1 VGKKNERGTIFEKD
15 TMMDSQ
21 HGAYEKKL
29 KLNMVPMARTISVQ
43 SEDPSEIEAAKNEL
57 VNTDGDTVVQVSPL
71 RLAARRFNKAVR
83 KIAGTATRTLRGES
97 SPDTPLQPNS
107 SLSVGK
113 KRKGRTHQAV
123 ALELTIESARHF
135 PKMDVLGSC
144 DAYCQVQWMNKDF
157 RTAIIKN
164 SMNPDWHDV
173 CGNRAPSFQGR
184 AVSQSH
190 VSQYVPDKYI

>member
-1 VGKKNERGTIFEKD
+1 MYRE
-15 TMMDSQ
+15 
-21 HGAYEKKL
+21 HGEHEKKL
-29 KLNMVPMARTISVQ
+29 KLNMVPMARTISVH
-43 SEDPSEIEAAKNEL
+43 SEAPSEIEEK
-57 VNTDGDTVVQVSPL
+57 NTDANTVVQVSPL
-71 RLAARRFNKAVR
+71 RLAARRFRKAVS
-83 KIAGTATRTLRGES
+83 KIAGTATRTLRRES
-97 SPDTPLQPNS
+97 SPDTPLKPQS

-123 ALELTIESARHF
+123 ALELTIERGHHF

-173 CGNRAPSFQGR
+173 CGRSNRAPSFQG
-184 AVSQSH
+184 
-190 VSQYVPDKYI
+190 

>member
-1 VGKKNERGTIFEKD
+1 MVERKSIDRKD
-15 TMMDSQ
+15 IGETHK
-21 HGAYEKKL
+21 HGDRDYS
-29 KLNMVPMARTISVQ
+29 PY
-43 SEDPSEIEAAKNEL
+43 DP
-57 VNTDGDTVVQVSPL
+57 
-71 RLAARRFNKAVR
+71 ARRFSKAVS
-83 KIAGTATRTLRGES
+83 KIVGTGTRTLRRES
-97 SPDTPLQPNS
+97 SPDTPLQTQS

-135 PKMDVLGSC
+135 PKMDVMGSC

-173 CGNRAPSFQGR
+173 CGR
-184 AVSQSH
+184 
-190 VSQYVPDKYI
+190 